1 MGVEAGDTIYIKDE
15 TNGEIP
21 YQISAVCENYLQHY
35 LYMTAE
41 EYEKGYGKEPEY
53 NSVYYSVRE
62 GQGDQV
68 KKVGEDILKEKGAL
82 SVSYTSGFESRLEDM
97 LGSLNIVIIVLVI
110 SAGMLAFVVLY
121 NLNNINITE
130 RKRELATLKV
140 LGFYPMEVAEYVY
153 RENMILTFIG
163 GLVGILF
170 GKILHRFIIVT
181 VEIESTM
188 FGRNIDISSF
198 VYGFLITFG
207 FSILVNA
214 VMYFKLKKID
224 MVESLKSVE

>member
-1 MGVEAGDTIYIKDE
+1 MNRAMGE
-15 TNGEIP
+15 
-21 YQISAVCENYLQHY
+21 L
-35 LYMTAE
+35 
-41 EYEKGYGKEPEY
+41 PEY
-53 NSVYYSVRE
+53 NSVYYRVGVQSK
-62 GQGDQV
+62 DQI
-68 KKVGEDILKEKGAL
+68 KDVGEEVLKEKGAL
-82 SVSYTSGFESRLEDM
+82 SVSYTSGFEAQLEDM
-97 LGSLNIVIIVLVI
+97 LGSLNIVIVVLVI

-153 RENMILTFIG
+153 RENIILTFLG
-163 GLVGILF
+163 GIAGILL
-170 GKILHRFIIVT
+170 GKLLHRFIIVT

-198 VYGFLITFG
+198 VYGFMITFG
-207 FSILVNA
+207 FSVLVNA
-214 VMYFKLKKID
+214 VMYFKLKRID